1 MSAKVIIDKIKN
13 HPDRDE
19 VISKLLIGIP
29 VKDIYEWLDSKYSA
43 VSERKFVIAEKALN
57 KFKDDYLDIYTMVQQ
72 DLAITK
78 AALKAGTSD
87 DIELNINNLPA
98 YQNILVATASKELDI
113 RETVRKLCIAIE
125 TRLAQVFDQIQE
137 NPRDINTRIDRLL
150 IDYMELF
157 SNVLEKYYKFTEGP
171 TEISVNHNVTLQVVD
186 QHITVFHDVVKE
198 ILSQMDMESSL
209 YFMEIFKQKMS
220 VLQLPEKDVAEKA
233 TNPEIRL
240 AEAEILSET
249 INKKLS

>member
-1 MSAKVIIDKIKN
+1 MSKVVIDKIKN

-29 VKDIYEWLDSKYSA
+29 TKDIHEWLDSKYSA
-43 VSERKFVIAEKALN
+43 VSERKFVIAEKALD

-78 AALKAGTSD
+78 MAMKSGT
-87 DIELNINNLPA
+87 DIELNVANLPT
-98 YQNILVATASKELDI
+98 YQNILIETASKELDI

-137 NPRDINTRIDRLL
+137 DPRNINTKVDRLM

-157 SNVLEKYYKFTEGP
+157 GNILEKYYKFTEEP
-171 TEISVNHNVTLQVVD
+171 QQVSVNHNVTLQVVD

-198 ILSQMDMESSL
+198 ILSQMDLESSL

-220 VLQLPEKDVAEKA
+220 VLQLPEKDAPIKS
-233 TNPEIRL
+233 TDPKIRL

-249 INKKLS
+249 INKKLK